1 MNMLISIYIIILLLI
16 VDFPVSVYIS
26 VVCSK
31 IVHLINFLLL
41 TIKYISNIFTSNTE
55 VQQIL
60 IFYFL
65 IVLFKFWS

>member
-1 MNMLISIYIIILLLI
+1 MNMLTSIYIIILLLI